1 VSAPPIPRSERRL
14 VSAIAERIRRNAV
27 RSVSFPEPYESGI
40 PGTTVSF
47 RMTPIPEGEFRMGS
61 AASDP
66 YGKPDEMPQRQI
78 ALAPFWMQACPV
90 TWDEYHL
97 FLFDSAEG
105 AVTDGSGDDSLDG
118 LAHPTRPYV
127 DMSFGMGIHGYPA
140 ISMTQH
146 AANKYAQWLSAKT
159 GEFYRLPTE
168 AEWEYACRAG
178 TQTAF
183 YFGSDQSLL
192 GEYAWFAGN
201 SGGAYHKV
209 GTKRPNPWGLF
220 DMLGNVMEWT
230 LDQYAP
236 YLPDRVENWV
246 KPSAPYPISVRGG
259 CWAENAED
267 VRCAARV
274 PSDPSW
280 KRRDPLVPKS
290 IWYETDAPW
299 LGFRLIRPRDAPSEE
314 EMLAYWNCSVLD
326 DGAVI

>member
-1 VSAPPIPRSERRL
+1 MA
-14 VSAIAERIRRNAV
+14 AV
-27 RSVSFPEPYESGI
+27 
-40 PGTTVSF
+40 
-47 RMTPIPEGEFRMGS
+47 PEGDFRMGS

-66 YGKPDEMPQRQI
+66 YAKVDEMPQRRI
-78 ALAPFWMQACPV
+78 AVAPFWMQAHPV

-97 FLFDSAEG
+97 FLFDSMDG
-105 AVTDGSGDDSLDG
+105 ASTDRSVESDDSLDG

-127 DMSFGMGIHGYPA
+127 DMSFGMGTHGYPA

-146 AANKYAQWLSAKT
+146 AANKYAQWLSVKT

-178 TQTAF
+178 TRTPF

-192 GEYAWFAGN
+192 PEYAWFAGN
-201 SGGAYHKV
+201 SGGTYHKV
-209 GTKRPNPWGLF
+209 GTKKPNAWGLF
-220 DMLGNVMEWT
+220 DMLGNVLEWT

-236 YLPDRVENWV
+236 YSPDRVESWV
-246 KPSAPYPISVRGG
+246 KPWEPYPISVRGG
-259 CWAENAED
+259 CWADEAQD

-280 KRRDPLVPKS
+280 KRRDPQVPRS

-299 LGFRLIRPRDAPSEE
+299 LGFRLIRPSEIPSEE
-314 EMLAYWNCSVLD
+314 EMLAYWNCAVLD
-326 DGAVI
+326 DGAVV